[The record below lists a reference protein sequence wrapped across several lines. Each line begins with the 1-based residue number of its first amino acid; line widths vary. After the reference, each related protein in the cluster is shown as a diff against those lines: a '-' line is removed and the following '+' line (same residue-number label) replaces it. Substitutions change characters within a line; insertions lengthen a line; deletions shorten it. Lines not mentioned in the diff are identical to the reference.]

1 MSKILIDKLFNEHF
15 SFNLGTKV
23 LDNFSKNDNI
33 EKVLEIFA
41 DLYGMKILQ
50 MKNFYKH
57 RTVEHLILISNNK
70 EFEKVFLD
78 KDIKAILK
86 FIKCEDSTQRA
97 LLGNLESIFENVEC
111 NIYFKD
117 AVLTK
122 NMNSFLELCDISDD
136 LKDAIKNNNL
146 KSLVNLVNLNTDIRK
161 IILEKDLN
169 AILKIFPI
177 RNHVSKIILDKDN
190 SFLYK
195 IVKDGDI
202 VKKIVNSNDVTF
214 LQKVFNKFDLPTVF
228 QMQYKDFFQTVDVN
242 DINPKFPLQD
252 IFAGIIKKTTDHKTF
267 VFISDLIHITFK
279 YDLEKVFNVLKYLG
293 TPREKKYLNLLEKIL
308 LYDSIDAIFAL
319 INLELEAHADADLKL
334 LQNVKKYVIK
344 DDMDSMFNLMKDDTN
359 KSISDL
365 KKAYLNKDIP
375 SLCRLLD
382 VNQYLMKAV
391 VYDDLHSIF
400 NLVNCEKSFRDITLM
415 HNFTPIIKNLKEV
428 DVEIYEL
435 LVNGDIN
442 KFFKLDPTLDMMK
455 DICEK
460 DDYSKLFA
468 YISRHVDSYLL
479 KGFKK
484 IFELNLTIDL
494 DNFQTDIIKNYRWII
509 QNLPNKD
516 LGTVFVCF
524 EKYCIIAQLL
534 IENNFVF
541 KNIYNFIDD
550 AESNYISEILNKN
563 LIDDNWKFKAQ
574 NIDPNDI
581 KFSRFKFNTMNN
593 NNLQKIIAS
602 ADTVLNLNCE
612 LLNNFEI
619 WYEKIPHNTLC
630 IFQISNIEK
639 GIFNICDFNSLY
651 YEGTI
656 DFNEDSRFMTIGR
669 K

>member
-228 QMQYKDFFQTVDVN
+228 QMQYQDFFQTVDIN

-334 LQNVKKYVIK
+334 FQNVKKYVIK

>member
-228 QMQYKDFFQTVDVN
+228 QMQYQDFFQTVDIN

-334 LQNVKKYVIK
+334 FQNVKKYVIK

-656 DFNEDSRFMTIGR
+656 DFNEDSKFMTIGR